1 MRKYGNFRRKY
12 PKKSVRKTRKSSRRC
27 NVSKCVK
34 SYVKKTIHRL
44 AENKTIGSALTL
56 PGNPT
61 NAASSGWV
69 TNNVYPLSPNDTTL
83 AISQNASQSGRI
95 ANKIRIAKAVLKF
108 VLVPR
113 IYDAATNGFPQPI
126 EVRMFIFSFKNQPVE
141 GVNGSINQFTGL
153 FQNGSGSV
161 GLSNSMADQ
170 MNAFNSDVV
179 NVVYQQTFKLGFAAY
194 EGTASVPAAQY
205 YQNNDF
211 KLNVKKTLNVTKY
224 LSKQY
229 GFNDSAH
236 KPTSGKAM
244 YVAFIPTLSTGG
256 SIGASQQMFQI
267 WYDFKLDFEDM

>member
-1 MRKYGNFRRKY
+1 MKKYAKRSYRKRVKRT
-12 PKKSVRKTRKSSRRC
+12 TRKSSRRPR
-27 NVSKCVK
+27 VSKSVK
-34 SYVKKTIHRL
+34 RYVKRTIHRL
-44 AENKTIGSALTL
+44 AENKTIGSSLNL

-69 TNNVYPLSPNDTTL
+69 TNNVYPLTPNDTTL
-83 AISQNASQSGRI
+83 VISQSVSQAGRI
-95 ANKIRIAKAVLKF
+95 ANKIRIANAVLKF

-113 IYDAATNGFPQPI
+113 VYDAATNGFPQPI
-126 EVRMFIFSFKNQPVE
+126 EVRMFIFNFKNQPVE
-141 GVNGSINQFTGL
+141 GVNGSINQFNGL
-153 FQNGSGSV
+153 FQNGSGAV

-170 MNAFNSDVV
+170 MYAFNPDVV
-179 NVVYQQTFKLGFAAY
+179 NVVHQQTFKLGFAAY

-211 KLNVKKTLNVTKY
+211 KFNIKKTINCTKY

-229 GFNDSAH
+229 GFNDTAL

-267 WYDFKLDFEDM
+267 WYDYKLDWEDM